1 MHDQHETG
9 GYVRG
14 GRGAGALARALASQV
29 HPVFMLPPLACS
41 LFGAALAGPFVPHV
55 ALLHVVAVFAAVYT
69 AHVKDGYVDFHHR
82 GEDDDHPLTVRGC
95 RGALVG
101 STALFTAALLA
112 VALLSGPL
120 AAALTL
126 PTWVIAYLHAPQ
138 LDVTPVGATM
148 GYPLGI
154 ALALLGGFAS
164 QTGALAPVPLAFAL
178 VLLVLLTGIKIV
190 DDGSDAAYDRSI
202 DKRTPAVLFGV
213 EASRRGAF
221 ALMGLALF
229 LTLALTIDGVFPLSA
244 ALAPPVFAVVAVYA
258 SRAEESVATMLLVRA
273 SYLFLAA
280 LVVAV
285 WFDPLATAPI
295 PDITVLGPYT
305 YLATELLF
313 GSVAFAMLARVGA
326 VKRALTTIALLYP
339 VAYLWDW
346 YTLEVGVF
354 SIPMRTGIELLGI
367 PLEEHLFIVVV
378 PAFVLAIHETVAA
391 RRAREAS
398 DGDASDGSAGV

>member
-1 MHDQHETG
+1 MLNQHDSG

-14 GRGAGALARALASQV
+14 GRGAGALVRALASQI
-29 HPVFMLPPLACS
+29 HPVFMLPPLSCS
-41 LFGAALAGPFVPHV
+41 LFGAALAGPFVPRL
-55 ALLHVVAVFAAVYT
+55 ALLHAVAIFAAVYT
-69 AHVKDGYVDFHHR
+69 AHVKDGYVDFHRR

-95 RGALVG
+95 RVALVG
-101 STALFTAALLA
+101 ATGLFAAALLG
-112 VALLSGPL
+112 VGVLGGPL

-138 LDVTPVGATM
+138 LDMTPVGATM

-154 ALALLGGFAS
+154 ALALLGGYAS
-164 QTGALAPVPLAFAL
+164 QTGALAGVPLAFAL
-178 VLLVLLTGIKIV
+178 VLLVLLTGIKVV

-202 DKRTPAVLFGV
+202 EKRTPAVLFGV

-229 LTLALTIDGVFPLSA
+229 LTLALTVDGVFPPSA
-244 ALAPPVFAVVAVYA
+244 ALAPPAFAIVGVYA
-258 SRAEESVATMLLVRA
+258 FRAEESLATKLLVRA
-273 SYLFLAA
+273 SYLFVAA
-280 LVVAV
+280 LVIAV
-285 WFDPLATAPI
+285 WFDPLGTAPL

-305 YLATELLF
+305 YLATEFLF

-354 SIPMRTGIELLGI
+354 SIPMRTGVELLGI

-391 RRAREAS
+391 RRAARGF
-398 DGDASDGSAGV
+398 DDASP

>member
-1 MHDQHETG
+1 
-9 GYVRG
+9 
-14 GRGAGALARALASQV
+14 
-29 HPVFMLPPLACS
+29 MLPPLACS
-41 LFGAALAGPFVPHV
+41 LFGAALAGPFVPRV

-82 GEDDDHPLTVRGC
+82 GEDDDHPLTARGC
-95 RGALVG
+95 RGALAV
-101 STALFTAALLA
+101 STGLFAAALLG
-112 VALLSGPL
+112 VFLLSGPL

-154 ALALLGGFAS
+154 GLALLGGYVS

-178 VLLVLLTGIKIV
+178 VLVVLLTGIKVV
-190 DDGSDAAYDRSI
+190 DDGSDVAYDRSI
-202 DKRTPAVLFGV
+202 DKRTPAVLYGV
-213 EASRRGAF
+213 EESRRGAF

-229 LTLALTIDGVFPLSA
+229 LTLALTIDGVFPPSA
-244 ALAPPVFAVVAVYA
+244 ALAPPVFAVVALYA
-258 SRAEESVATMLLVRA
+258 LRADEKTATMLLVRA
-273 SYLFLAA
+273 SYLFVAA

-285 WFDPLATAPI
+285 WFDPLAALSL

-305 YLATELLF
+305 YLATEVVF

-339 VAYLWDW
+339 VAYVWDW

-354 SIPMRTGIELLGI
+354 NIPMRTGVELLAI

-391 RRAREAS
+391 RGFDGAS
-398 DGDASDGSAGV
+398 P